1 MTKAYLIG
9 HIAVTHPEGYAE
21 YARQVPDTIHRHG
34 GRYIVRGGDATEL
47 EGAAPAERH
56 VVLEFPSRA
65 AAQAWYD
72 SPEYQAVIGARQKN
86 SVGRLIL
93 VDGYDDPV

>member
-1 MTKAYLIG
+1 
-9 HIAVTHPEGYAE
+9 
-21 YARQVPDTIHRHG
+21 
-34 GRYIVRGGDATEL
+34 
-47 EGAAPAERH
+47 